1 MTTRIHDP
9 VSGTTPA
16 DLDGSLP
23 PPAGEPNTAVGF
35 IGGSLAL
42 YRFHADW
49 SDPLNSFVE
58 PAMLQAAPFAEACF
72 ETRSGACIPQAGA
85 RAPALHPPPGPMMF
99 PAADRHPRRPGGANP
114 TTPARAN
121 PPPPPPTRPSPPP
134 PAPPP
139 PPESP
144 R

>member
-1 MTTRIHDP
+1 MTTRIHAPASDP
-9 VSGTTPA
+9 PPA

-23 PPAGEPNTAVGF
+23 HPGVEPNTAVGF

-85 RAPALHPPPGPMMF
+85 GAPALDSLADRMMF
-99 PAADRHPRRPGGANP
+99 RAAYRNLGSRGRQ
-114 TTPARAN
+114 TQ
-121 PPPPPPTRPSPPP
+121 PSPSGQTPHP
-134 PAPPP
+134 SRTA
-139 PPESP
+139 

>member
-1 MTTRIHDP
+1 MLAAEPAAQQCILTQAP
-9 VSGTTPA
+9 VSGTPPA

-85 RAPALHPPPGPMMF
+85 RAPPPRSLAGRLMF
-99 PAADRHPRRPGGANP
+99 PAGLCTTRGPGGGN
-114 TTPARAN
+114 
-121 PPPPPPTRPSPPP
+121 
-134 PAPPP
+134 
-139 PPESP
+139 
-144 R
+144 